1 MARIKKQ
8 ITYGNV
14 LRVKCFLLLGLRYYR
29 WMKMDENVNTL
40 DEKFIPML
48 ERIREMFLEFGL
60 KNLNMDEI
68 SRKLGISKKTLYRYV
83 DSKESL
89 IEKVFEFENLK
100 WNKFFEELSQ
110 QSYNAIERLFR
121 VSLRVH
127 EEMKDINPMLMFEL
141 KKYYEPAFN
150 EYLSRKRAA
159 ILNKM
164 RMNLEQGISEGL
176 YRPDLNIELILTLYV
191 NYLVEMHNYDMAKM
205 SNITFD
211 QVFEVMFENHIRAI
225 STSKGVKY
233 FEKRKREISDN
244 LIRNNNL

>member
-1 MARIKKQ
+1 MD
-8 ITYGNV
+8 NV
-14 LRVKCFLLLGLRYYR
+14 VDSF
-29 WMKMDENVNTL
+29 DV
-40 DEKFIPML
+40 KFIPML
-48 ERIREMFLEFGL
+48 ERIREMFLELGI

-89 IEKVFEFENLK
+89 IEKIFEYENLK
-100 WNKFFEELSQ
+100 WNNFFEGLSQ
-110 QSYNAIERLFR
+110 QPYNAIERLFR
-121 VSLRVH
+121 VSFRVH

-141 KKYYEPAFN
+141 RKYYETVFN
-150 EYLSRKRAA
+150 EYLSKKRAY

-176 YRPDLNIELILTLYV
+176 YRPDLNIELVLALYV
-191 NYLVEMHNYDMAKM
+191 NYLVEMHNYEIAKL

-225 STSKGVKY
+225 STPKGVKY
-233 FEKRKREISDN
+233 FEKRKKEISDN
-244 LIRNNNL
+244 LIKNNNL